1 MSTVKTLNVGAWF
14 AERDRVNRRLVRSL
28 VERGRWDVA
37 EQIFGDDAAGLLAG
51 SAPRLRE
58 VTSRG

>member
-1 MSTVKTLNVGAWF
+1 MSAVTKLDVGAFF

-28 VERGRWDVA
+28 VEQGRWDVA

-51 SAPRLRE
+51 SAPRLKA
-58 VTSRG
+58 VTR